1 MLHKSCTETPNN
13 NNANLLLLLLALLEL
28 HRSNK
33 VPFLLKTEIQI
44 NSATHRVISNQETSF
59 ETIRIALW
67 CMKPNPAVLRTS
79 KPNTSVFQ
87 PVLKKKQNKSYKETI
102 KKPIS

>member
-13 NNANLLLLLLALLEL
+13 NNAKLLLLLVVLLEL

-59 ETIRIALW
+59 ETIRIAL
-67 CMKPNPAVLRTS
+67 CYMKPNPAALRTS
-79 KPNTSVFQ
+79 KPNTFVFQ
-87 PVLKKKQNKSYKETI
+87 PVLKKKKNKSYKETI